1 MHGRVVMILTD
12 CVAIVT
18 GGALGLGE
26 ATVRHLVKEG
36 AKVAIFDIAA
46 ERGEK
51 LSAELRDDVIFT
63 NADVSNEKSV
73 LTAINRTMDCFGK
86 INVLINCAG
95 ISEAQKILS
104 KKGPMSISHFNRV
117 LQINLVGTV
126 NVIRLGIQF
135 MVENR
140 PNMDGEKGVII
151 NTASIAAFEGQVGQ
165 VAYSASKA
173 AIVGMTL
180 PLALE
185 CANYGVR
192 VVTISPGVFDTPM
205 FAGLPENVTES
216 LKKMIP
222 FPKRLGHPSE
232 FSMLCLHIIGN
243 PMLNGETIRLD
254 GALRGGNK

>member
-1 MHGRVVMILTD
+1 MIVKD

-18 GGALGLGE
+18 GGASGLGE

-36 AKVAIFDIAA
+36 AKATIFDIAG

-51 LSAELRDDVIFT
+51 LCAELGDNTMFT
-63 NADVSNEKSV
+63 NTDVSNEESV

-95 ISEAQKILS
+95 ISDAQKILS
-104 KKGPMSISHFNRV
+104 KNGPMPISHFNRV
-117 LQINLVGTV
+117 LQINLVGAV
-126 NVIRLGIQF
+126 NVIRLAIQV
-135 MVENR
+135 MVKNS
-140 PNMDGEKGVII
+140 PTIDGERGVII
-151 NTASIAAFEGQVGQ
+151 NSASIAAFEGQVGQ

-185 CANYGVR
+185 CANYGIR

-205 FAGLPENVTES
+205 FAGLSENVTGP

-222 FPKRLGHPSE
+222 FPKRLGRPSE
-232 FSMLCLHIIGN
+232 FSMLCLHIVEN

-254 GALRGGNK
+254 GALRGGSKWNAL